1 MENPVGSTSKSSRAF
16 QIACT
21 VGEAESRG
29 SLPVHHAGPI
39 ELLKGVFGKNAVMRD
54 ALRLKEATV
63 GLKADLPKCGQVAQ
77 TLSDVEV
84 ACVVD
89 SRLRAEG
96 LTFLVVLLD
105 SRALIVDVQRGNHAI
120 GGDSSA
126 KTAGVDSVTPRSKIS
141 WTCLGRPISKFSRI
155 SASSEGWR
163 VQWEAVPPGQ

>member
-1 MENPVGSTSKSSRAF
+1 
-16 QIACT
+16 
-21 VGEAESRG
+21 
-29 SLPVHHAGPI
+29 
-39 ELLKGVFGKNAVMRD
+39 MRD

-120 GGDSSA
+120 GNDPSA
-126 KTAGVDSVTPRSKIS
+126 ETPGSGFGHAPIEDQLDLLGTADIQVFANHILEENPAADRTVQHLSQGQLDLQDRDLVSVSGLSVSGRKGVGQSTEPFSKEDID
-141 WTCLGRPISKFSRI
+141 LVG
-155 SASSEGWR
+155 G
-163 VQWEAVPPGQ
+163 